1 MTAVTATVIVSIVGM
16 VLLAVLVAYALHVKG
31 DVRAS
36 GRVGAGSFNI
46 ETTEK
51 QR

>member
-1 MTAVTATVIVSIVGM
+1 VNAITASVVVSIVGM

-31 DVRAS
+31 NVRAS